1 MAKKRAN
8 NKKKS
13 GDPIDPFGA
22 SVSGGKY
29 SPAYDWR
36 REQAK
41 MDAKEKEM
49 ARQTGGFRG
58 KEVKVPTFVQTQPT
72 KTTPS
77 LTIKSG
83 ERTVVVPRTDA
94 FGNKTPYKDPMRGRT
109 VEFGTRS
116 MLEGIKGW
124 MRGGGGSRITGK

>member
-1 MAKKRAN
+1 MAKKRAS

-22 SVSGGKY
+22 SVSNNKF

-36 REQAK
+36 QEQAK
-41 MDAKEKEM
+41 MDAKEKAM

-58 KEVKVPTFVQTQPT
+58 KEVTVPTFVKTQAT

-77 LTIKSG
+77 LTVKSG
-83 ERTVVVPRTDA
+83 ERKIVVPRTDA
-94 FGNKTPYKDPMRGRT
+94 FGTKTPYKDPMRGRT
-109 VEFGTRS
+109 AEFGTRS
-116 MLEGIKGW
+116 LVEGMKSF
-124 MRGGGGSRITGK
+124 MRGGGLRRGSM